1 MKNFLEKT
9 FQLELNNTS
18 IKQEFIAGFTTFITM
33 AYIIFV
39 NPQMMAAS
47 GMDLGASFVGTCI
60 AASIAC
66 FAMGFYSNW
75 PVGLAPGMGLN
86 AFFTYTVVGEM
97 GYSWEIALGA
107 VFLAGII
114 FVIISVT
121 PLRQWMLNSIPM
133 NLRIAMGAG
142 VGLFV
147 GFIGLK
153 TGGII
158 IQNEATFLS
167 LGNFRNIE
175 TLLAVL
181 GFLLILILAVRQ
193 VVGAIIIGV
202 MAVTI
207 SGLLL
212 GLIQFNGIVSSPP
225 DLKPILF
232 KLDVLGAIDVAMISV
247 IISFL
252 FVNLFDTAGTL
263 LGVASRANLIEDSGK
278 IVNLDKALKADS
290 TASVAGSFL
299 GCSPVTSY
307 VESSAGVEAGGRTGL
322 TAVMIGIFFLIA
334 IFFSPIASMVP
345 SYATAGALVY
355 VAILMLGGMERL
367 DWSDNTELL
376 PALIMIIMIP
386 LTFSIANGIAIGFIT
401 YIVLKLAARKTL
413 DISMGAW
420 FLFLI
425 FVLKFILLD

>member
-60 AASIAC
+60 AAAIAC

-97 GYSWEIALGA
+97 GYSWEVALGA
-107 VFLAGII
+107 VFLAGIL

-167 LGNFRNIE
+167 LGNFKDTE
-175 TLLAVL
+175 TLLAAL
-181 GFLLILILAVRQ
+181 GFLLILVLAVRK
-193 VVGAIIIGV
+193 VIGAIIIGV
-202 MAVTI
+202 LAITI
-207 SGLLL
+207 LGLLL

-225 DLKPILF
+225 DLKPILL
-232 KLDVLGAIDVAMISV
+232 KLDILGAIDVAMISV

-263 LGVASRANLIEDSGK
+263 LGVASRANLINDSGK
-278 IVNLDKALKADS
+278 IINLDKALKADS

-322 TAVMIGIFFLIA
+322 TAIIIGTFFLIA

-386 LTFSIANGIAIGFIT
+386 LTFSIANGIAIGFIS
-401 YIVLKLAARKTL
+401 YVVLKLAAKKTS

-420 FLFLI
+420 FLFMI
-425 FVLKFILLD
+425 FVLKFIFLD

>member
-1 MKNFLEKT
+1 MRNFFEKT

-18 IKQEFIAGFTTFITM
+18 VKQEFIAGFTTFITM

-60 AASIAC
+60 AAAIAC

-75 PVGLAPGMGLN
+75 PMGLAPGMGLN

-97 GYSWEIALGA
+97 GYGWEIALGA
-107 VFLAGII
+107 VFLAGIL

-121 PLRQWMLNSIPM
+121 PLRQWMLNSIPL

-167 LGNFRNIE
+167 LGNFKNIE
-175 TLLAVL
+175 TLLAAM
-181 GFLLILILAVRQ
+181 GFLLILVLAIRKI
-193 VVGAIIIGV
+193 VGSIIIGV
-202 MAVTI
+202 LTVTI

-212 GLIQFNGIVSSPP
+212 GLIEFNGVVSTPP
-225 DLKPILF
+225 DLSPILL
-232 KLDVLGAIDVAMISV
+232 KLDIIGALDVAMISI

-278 IVNLDKALKADS
+278 IINLDKALKADS
-290 TASVAGSFL
+290 TASVAGSFF

-322 TAVMIGIFFLIA
+322 TAVVIGMFFLIA
-334 IFFSPIASMVP
+334 IFFSPVASMVP
-345 SYATAGALVY
+345 SYATAGALIY
-355 VAILMLGGMERL
+355 VAILMLGNMERL
-367 DWSDNTELL
+367 DWSDNTEII

-386 LTFSIANGIAIGFIT
+386 LSFSIANGIAIGFIF
-401 YIVLKLAARKTL
+401 YFVLKIASKKAEDLSKG
-413 DISMGAW
+413 SW
-420 FLFLI
+420 FLFLLFI
-425 FVLKFILLD
+425 SKFVFL

>member
-1 MKNFLEKT
+1 MKLILEKM
-9 FQLELNNTS
+9 FDLQANNTN
-18 IKQEFIAGFTTFITM
+18 IKQEFLAGFTTFITM

-47 GMDLGASFVGTCI
+47 GMDYGASFVGTCI
-60 AASIAC
+60 AAAIAC

-97 GYSWEIALGA
+97 GYSWEVALGA
-107 VFLAGII
+107 VFLAGIL

-167 LGNFRNIE
+167 LGNFKDIE
-175 TLLAVL
+175 TLLAAL
-181 GFLLILILAVRQ
+181 GFLLILVLAVRK

-202 MAVTI
+202 LAVTI

-225 DLKPILF
+225 DLKPILL
-232 KLDVLGAIDVAMISV
+232 KLNILGAIDVAMISV

-252 FVNLFDTAGTL
+252 FVNLFDTTGTL
-263 LGVASRANLIEDSGK
+263 LGVASRANLIDDSGK
-278 IVNLDKALKADS
+278 IINLDKALKADS

-322 TAVMIGIFFLIA
+322 TAITIGMFFLIA

-345 SYATAGALVY
+345 SYATAGALIY

-386 LTFSIANGIAIGFIT
+386 LTFSIANGIAIGFIS
-401 YIVLKLAARKTL
+401 YVVLKLAARKTL

>member
-1 MKNFLEKT
+1 MKNFLERA

-60 AASIAC
+60 AAAIAC

-97 GYSWEIALGA
+97 GYSWEVALGA
-107 VFLAGII
+107 VFLAGIL
-114 FVIISVT
+114 FVTISVT
-121 PLRQWMLNSIPM
+121 PLRQWMLKSIPL

-167 LGNFRNIE
+167 LGNFMNIE
-175 TLLAVL
+175 TLLSAV
-181 GFLLILILAVRQ
+181 GFLLISVLANRQ
-193 VVGAIIIGV
+193 VSGAIIIAVLGV
-202 MAVTI
+202 TF
-207 SGLLL
+207 L
-212 GLIQFNGIVSSPP
+212 GVFFNLVQFQGVIAYPP
-225 DLKPILF
+225 SIAPIF
-232 KLDVLGAIDVAMISV
+232 IKLDILEALDLAMISV

-263 LGVASRANLIEDSGK
+263 LGVASRAKLIDQSGE
-278 IVNLDKALKADS
+278 ILNLDKALKADS
-290 TASVAGSFL
+290 GSSVFGSFF
-299 GCSPVTSY
+299 GCAPVTSY

-322 TAVMIGIFFLIA
+322 TAVVIGFLFLIA
-334 IFFSPIASMVP
+334 IFFSPLAAIVP
-345 SYATAGALVY
+345 AYATSGALIY
-355 VAILMLGGMERL
+355 VAILMLSGMEKL
-367 DWSDNTELL
+367 DWSDLSELL

-386 LTFSIANGIAIGFIT
+386 LTFSIANGIALGFIT
-401 YIVLKLAARKTL
+401 YVVMK
-413 DISMGAW
+413 ISSGEMKNISSGAW
-420 FLFLI
+420 FLTVIFLA
-425 FVLKFILLD
+425 KFIFLE

>member
-60 AASIAC
+60 AAAIAC

-97 GYSWEIALGA
+97 GYSWEVALGA
-107 VFLAGII
+107 VFLAGIL

-167 LGNFRNIE
+167 LGNFKDIE
-175 TLLAVL
+175 TLLAAL
-181 GFLLILILAVRQ
+181 GFLLILALAVRK

-202 MAVTI
+202 LAVTI

-225 DLKPILF
+225 DLKPILL
-232 KLDVLGAIDVAMISV
+232 KLDILGAIDVAMISV

-263 LGVASRANLIEDSGK
+263 LGVASRANLIDDSGK
-278 IVNLDKALKADS
+278 IINLDKALKSDS

-322 TAVMIGIFFLIA
+322 TAITIGVFFLIA
-334 IFFSPIASMVP
+334 ILFSPIASIVP

-386 LTFSIANGIAIGFIT
+386 LTFSIANGIAIGFIA
-401 YIVLKLAARKTL
+401 YVVLKIAARKTL

>member
-1 MKNFLEKT
+1 MKFLNKAFE
-9 FQLELNNTS
+9 LEANNTT
-18 IKQEFIAGFTTFITM
+18 IKQEFLAGLTTFITM

-47 GMDLGASFVGTCI
+47 GMDLGASFVGTCL
-60 AASIAC
+60 AAAIAC

-97 GYSWEIALGA
+97 GHSWEVALGA
-107 VFLAGII
+107 VFIAGIL
-114 FVIISVT
+114 FVIISIT

-142 VGLFV
+142 VGLFI

-153 TGGII
+153 NGGII
-158 IQNEATFLS
+158 TQNNATLLS
-167 LGNFRNIE
+167 LGNFNNPE
-175 TLLAVL
+175 TLLAAI
-181 GFLLILILAVRQ
+181 GFLIISVLAIRKVT
-193 VVGAIIIGV
+193 GAIIIGV
-202 MAVTI
+202 ISVTLI
-207 SGLLL
+207 GLL
-212 GLIQFNGIVSSPP
+212 IGIVQYDGLVSTPP
-225 DLKPILF
+225 KLSPILL
-232 KLDVLGAIDVAMISV
+232 KLDIMGALDVAMISV

-263 LGVASRANLIEDSGK
+263 LGVASRANLIQESGK
-278 IVNLDKALKADS
+278 ILNLDKALKADS
-290 TASVAGSFL
+290 SASVAGSLF

-322 TAVMIGIFFLIA
+322 TAITIGIFFLIA
-334 IFFSPIASMVP
+334 IFFSPLASMVP
-345 SYATAGALVY
+345 AFATAGALIY
-355 VAILMLGGMERL
+355 VAILMLGGMEKL

-386 LTFSIANGIAIGFIT
+386 LTFSIANGIALGFIA
-401 YIVLKLAARKTL
+401 YVALKVSSGKVN
-413 DISMGAW
+413 DISSGAW
-420 FLFLI
+420 FLTLI
-425 FVLKFILLD
+425 FLAKFAFLT

>member
-60 AASIAC
+60 AAAIAC

-107 VFLAGII
+107 VFLAGIL

-167 LGNFRNIE
+167 LGNFKNIE
-175 TLLAVL
+175 TLLAAL
-181 GFLLILILAVRQ
+181 GFLLILVLAVRK
-193 VVGAIIIGV
+193 VIGAIIIGV
-202 MAVTI
+202 MAITI
-207 SGLLL
+207 SALLL

-225 DLKPILF
+225 DLKPILLQ
-232 KLDVLGAIDVAMISV
+232 LDILGAIDVAMISV

-322 TAVMIGIFFLIA
+322 TAVIIGIFFLIA

-386 LTFSIANGIAIGFIT
+386 LSFSIANGIAIGFIS
-401 YIVLKLAARKTL
+401 YVILKLAARKRT

-425 FVLKFILLD
+425 FALKFIFLE